1 MAALKD
7 LTRSVGAKP
16 YDKTNDKIDATVIV
30 PKLAQADNAKSGADL
45 VALAAGLEEAA
56 ASTMTLAVGSL
67 GLPSTRQSIMAV
79 GAGDARHHAVWNLY
93 GAGGDL
99 AAAAPDAL
107 QSLRDALP
115 STASVGS

>member
-1 MAALKD
+1 MTALKD

-16 YDKTNDKIDATVIV
+16 YDKTNAKVDLLVIA
-30 PKLAQADNAKSGADL
+30 PKLAQADKARSAAEL

-93 GAGGDL
+93 GTGGDL

-115 STASVGS
+115 TTASVDA